1 MSKNSYKY
9 LKYIALLLLII
20 QVLYLGIP
28 DFVKPVFVY
37 EYILFFGF
45 AYLFAILQDFFNPS
59 EKTTIVLRVAL
70 IISSIIMAITSIY
83 HKETFTVVFSIIMT
97 IGISFSLY
105 LAIKH
110 MKKD

>member
-9 LKYIALLLLII
+9 LKYIALFILII
-20 QVLYLGIP
+20 QALYLGIP
-28 DFVKPVFVY
+28 DSVEPVLVY

-59 EKTTIVLRVAL
+59 EKTAILLRVPL

-83 HKETFTVVFSIIMT
+83 YKEMFTIIFSIIMT
-97 IGISFSLY
+97 IGISFSLH

-110 MKKD
+110 KQKD